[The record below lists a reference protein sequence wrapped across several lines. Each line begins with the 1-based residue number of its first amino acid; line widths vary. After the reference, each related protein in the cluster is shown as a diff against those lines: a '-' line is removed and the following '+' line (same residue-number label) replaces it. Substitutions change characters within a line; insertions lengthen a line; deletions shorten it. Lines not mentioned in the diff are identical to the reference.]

1 MAMAVSNAFT
11 ITITMIVISTM
22 TVILPFITTMIFAT
36 EVTQAMGVAL
46 ATVALAT
53 VAWPATVDR
62 AAHTTPVSAERTS
75 QVVRATFKR
84 REGAVLTGAVLK
96 AAWAVAVVM
105 AVVMAVAVAVAD
117 TGKGRGQRVNV
128 GKQATGSH

>member
-22 TVILPFITTMIFAT
+22 TVILPFITTMIFAA
-36 EVTQAMGVAL
+36 EVTQAIG
-46 ATVALAT
+46 VALAT

-105 AVVMAVAVAVAD
+105 AVVMAVAAAVAVVD